1 MIKRTV
7 EEAVKHLATSFRA
20 ITITGPRQSGKTT
33 LARSLFPHYAYVSLE
48 DIDMRQFAQDDPRGF
63 LQQYSGP
70 VIVDEVQ
77 RVPDI
82 LSYLQTKLDQKRDL
96 AQYILTGSQNFLLS
110 KHIGQTLVGRTS
122 LTTLLPLTLAEI
134 REFNG
139 NADLADVHSSILLGS
154 YPGVYDNK
162 LDPTTFY
169 SSYISLY
176 LERDVRDLRTIDNL
190 AKFQRFLLLCAGRA
204 GQILNMTDLSNS
216 VGVDVKTIDA
226 WIGVLEA
233 SFIAYRL
240 QPYAT
245 NLPKRLTKMPKLYFY
260 DTGILCYLLNI
271 RTDIELTASHFYGSL
286 FENLA
291 ISELMKRQTNRGE
304 QPRIYFIRDQYG
316 EVDCLLETPSG
327 LSLVEVKATSTFTSE
342 HTTKL
347 DYFGELLNISPTRRF
362 LVYNGATGRRHNVGL
377 VNIFDIDGE
386 IFS

>member
-1 MIKRTV
+1 
-7 EEAVKHLATSFRA
+7 
-20 ITITGPRQSGKTT
+20 
-33 LARSLFPHYAYVSLE
+33 
-48 DIDMRQFAQDDPRGF
+48 
-63 LQQYSGP
+63 
-70 VIVDEVQ
+70 
-77 RVPDI
+77 
-82 LSYLQTKLDQKRDL
+82 
-96 AQYILTGSQNFLLS
+96 
-110 KHIGQTLVGRTS
+110 
-122 LTTLLPLTLAEI
+122 
-134 REFNG
+134 
-139 NADLADVHSSILLGS
+139 
-154 YPGVYDNK
+154 
-162 LDPTTFY
+162 
-169 SSYISLY
+169 
-176 LERDVRDLRTIDNL
+176 
-190 AKFQRFLLLCAGRA
+190 
-204 GQILNMTDLSNS
+204 MTDLSNS

>member
-1 MIKRTV
+1 M
-7 EEAVKHLATSFRA
+7 
-20 ITITGPRQSGKTT
+20 
-33 LARSLFPHYAYVSLE
+33 
-48 DIDMRQFAQDDPRGF
+48 DDPRGF
-63 LQQYSGP
+63 LEQYDCS
-70 VIVDEVQ
+70 VLIDEIQ
-77 RVPDI
+77 RVPDL
-82 LSYLQTKLDQKRDL
+82 LSYLQTKLDQKKDH

-139 NADLADVHSSILLGS
+139 NAALADTNSAILRGS
-154 YPGVYDNK
+154 YPGVYDNQ
-162 LDPTTFY
+162 LNPTTFY

-204 GQILNMTDLSNS
+204 GQILNMTDLGNS
-216 VGVDVKTIDA
+216 VGVDIKTIDA
-226 WIGVLEA
+226 WLGVLEA

-271 RTDIELTASHFYGSL
+271 RTDTELIASHFYGSI

-291 ISELMKRQTNRGE
+291 MSELMKRQTNSGE

-316 EVDCLLETPSG
+316 EVDCLIETPSG
-327 LSLVEVKATSTFTSE
+327 LSLVEVKATSTFAPE
-342 HTTKL
+342 HTNKL
-347 DYFGELLNISPTRRF
+347 DYFGNLLGIAPARRF
-362 LVYNGATGRRHNVGL
+362 LVYNGATQQRHTVGL
-377 VNIFDIDGE
+377 VNIFDVDSE